1 MAHQKQKPL
10 NYLGKNQRQGAN
22 PAGGKPGGNT
32 NFTHK
37 QGHRQFTRLKPD
49 ASSHVPPIAMYI
61 LGGFGVLTGL
71 LTNGWQWFTTF
82 SAMMMVMTP
91 SLKQFDNRSQ
101 PLKYVFAAIIATAMQ
116 FGILLL
122 IFKVDTRWKKD
133 TYGQQLDASQK
144 MKGYGVAFVEVVQ
157 HIDVVTAYG
166 LISFGIDTFGD
177 YTFVGGVLNGLDFP
191 TTVFVTFLYAASL
204 YCLSTI
210 VFVRCIE
217 YIGSGL
223 AATARTLMH
232 MAKQHP

>member
-1 MAHQKQKPL
+1 MAHQKRKPL
-10 NYLGKNQRQGAN
+10 NYLGKNQGRHTNTTGT
-22 PAGGKPGGNT
+22 PPGGKSTFSP
-32 NFTHK
+32 K
-37 QGHRQFTRLKPD
+37 QGSKQFTRLTPD
-49 ASSHVPPIAMYI
+49 ASSHVTPIAMYI

-71 LTNGWQWFTTF
+71 LANGWQWFTTF

-91 SLKQFDNRSQ
+91 SAKQFNNSNQ
-101 PLKYVFAAIIATAMQ
+101 PLKYVIAAIIATAMQ

-122 IFKVDTRWKKD
+122 IFKIDNRWKKD

-166 LISFGIDTFGD
+166 LTSFAIDTFGD
-177 YTFVGGVLNGLDFP
+177 YTFVAGVLSGLDFY
-191 TTVFVTFLYAASL
+191 TTVFITFLYAAGL